1 MVVQSPVEPRTL
13 ALPAALSHR
22 RGLIA
27 TDAWSS
33 FWSRTR
39 RTSVA
44 TPHLFCQTARLLVHA
59 SWRHYPLPRD
69 LAFLSRLLRRSSVSV
84 SVSRLDTASPGCWWP
99 WPRRGHKSLASG
111 KGAYIRHPS
120 LSIPFPTSP
129 PAPVLLSHDKSF
141 FPTLQGSLHDNRSPQ
156 SAVRSR
162 DSPRRPLQSLL
173 CPASHRPGCRRF
185 TLTCTP
191 LAPPVVHTTA
201 CSNDSVEKQPRHHH
215 LTST

>member
-27 TDAWSS
+27 ADAWSS

-120 LSIPFPTSP
+120 LSIPFPKVHPRPSCSPTTSRSSP
-129 PAPVLLSHDKSF
+129 RSRVLS
-141 FPTLQGSLHDNRSPQ
+141 TTTAVRSPQ
-156 SAVRSR
+156 SRLASAPTPEPPLPCKS
-162 DSPRRPLQSLL
+162 SPRVLAIYTDLHPSCAPRSPHDCLLQ
-173 CPASHRPGCRRF
+173 RQRRE
-185 TLTCTP
+185 
-191 LAPPVVHTTA
+191 AA
-201 CSNDSVEKQPRHHH
+201 A
-215 LTST
+215 TSSFD